1 MDIPLHIL
9 IGSIVGLVIL
19 SAFFSGSETSLT
31 SASKPRMHNLA
42 KSGKKNAKIFEDL
55 FRDKELLICTILFA
69 NNLVNVLASALAT
82 KILIEL
88 TNTDGIFYAT
98 IIMTLMILVFGE
110 LIPKT
115 LALSKAD
122 NYALKISPF
131 IRLLVILLYPL
142 TFTLNFIVYILLK
155 IVGVNY
161 SNFKKE
167 KISEKREEELRGAID
182 LHGEDSSRDEKNML
196 KSILDLDEITVGSI
210 MIPRKDIFSLPVKIT
225 YNDLLEQLE
234 NSPHS
239 RIPIWEKNPENIIG
253 VFHVRRLIS
262 YKNSDS
268 KKFNI
273 KSLCQKPWFIPESTK
288 LDNQLMEFK
297 KRKEHFS
304 IVVDEYGE
312 FLGIVTLEDIIE
324 EIVGDIDD
332 EQDMLKTSKKVTGIK
347 PLSPSS
353 FLVEGNV
360 NIRDLN
366 KELNINLQ
374 INNNVSTVAGL
385 VLYESRT
392 IPKTKQVFSFFDLN
406 FEILKKKNNQIT
418 LLKITKKKV

>member
-1 MDIPLHIL
+1 MDIPIHIL

-42 KSGKKNAKIFEDL
+42 KTGKKNAKIFEYL
-55 FRDKELLICTILFA
+55 FKNKELLICTILFA

-82 KILIEL
+82 KMLIEL
-88 TNTDGIFYAT
+88 TNTDGILYAT

-122 NYALKISPF
+122 NYALKIAPF
-131 IRLLVILLYPL
+131 MKFLVILLYPL
-142 TFTLNFIVYILLK
+142 TITLNFLVSILLK
-155 IVGVNY
+155 LVGVNY
-161 SNFKKE
+161 SSFKKE
-167 KISEKREEELRGAID
+167 EISEKREEELRGAID
-182 LHGEDSSRDEKNML
+182 LHGQDSSGDEKNML

-210 MIPRKDIFSLPVKIT
+210 MVPRKDIFSLPAKIN
-225 YNDLLEQLE
+225 YNDLIEKLDE
-234 NSPHS
+234 SPHS
-239 RIPIWEKNPENIIG
+239 RIPVWEKNPENIIG
-253 VFHVRRLIS
+253 VFHVRRLLSIKKTDP
-262 YKNSDS
+262 KN
-268 KKFNI
+268 FNI

-297 KRKEHFS
+297 KKKEHFS

-332 EQDMLKTSKKVTGIK
+332 EQDVLKISKKLRGIK
-347 PLSPSS
+347 PLSSSS
-353 FLVEGNV
+353 FLVKGDV

-366 KELNINLQ
+366 KELNINLP
-374 INNNVSTVAGL
+374 ISNNISTVAGL

-392 IPKTKQVFSFFDLN
+392 IPKAKQVFSFFDLK
-406 FEILKKKNNQIT
+406 FEILAKSNNQLKLI
-418 LLKITKKKV
+418 KITKKKI

>member
-1 MDIPLHIL
+1 MDLPLHIL

-98 IIMTLMILVFGE
+98 IIMTLMILIFGE

-161 SNFKKE
+161 SNFKKR
-167 KISEKREEELRGAID
+167 KFQKKREEELRGAID

-273 KSLCQKPWFIPESTK
+273 KSLCQNPG
-288 LDNQLMEFK
+288 LYLNRQNL
-297 KRKEHFS
+297 
-304 IVVDEYGE
+304 
-312 FLGIVTLEDIIE
+312 II
-324 EIVGDIDD
+324 
-332 EQDMLKTSKKVTGIK
+332 
-347 PLSPSS
+347 
-353 FLVEGNV
+353 N
-360 NIRDLN
+360 
-366 KELNINLQ
+366 
-374 INNNVSTVAGL
+374 
-385 VLYESRT
+385 
-392 IPKTKQVFSFFDLN
+392 
-406 FEILKKKNNQIT
+406 
-418 LLKITKKKV
+418 

>member
-1 MDIPLHIL
+1 MDIPIHIL

-42 KSGKKNAKIFEDL
+42 KTGKKNAKIFEYL
-55 FRDKELLICTILFA
+55 FKNKELLICTILFA

-82 KILIEL
+82 KMLIEL
-88 TNTDGIFYAT
+88 TNTDGILYAT

-122 NYALKISPF
+122 NYALKIAPF
-131 IRLLVILLYPL
+131 MKFLVILLYPL
-142 TFTLNFIVYILLK
+142 TITLNFLVSILLK
-155 IVGVNY
+155 LVGVNY
-161 SNFKKE
+161 SSFKKE
-167 KISEKREEELRGAID
+167 EISEKREEELRGAID
-182 LHGEDSSRDEKNML
+182 LHGQDSSGDEKNML

-210 MIPRKDIFSLPVKIT
+210 MVPRKDIFSLPAKIN
-225 YNDLLEQLE
+225 YNDLIEKLDE
-234 NSPHS
+234 SPHS
-239 RIPIWEKNPENIIG
+239 RIPVWEKNPENIIG
-253 VFHVRRLIS
+253 VFHVRRLLS
-262 YKNSDS
+262 LKKADPKN
-268 KKFNI
+268 FNI

-297 KRKEHFS
+297 KKKEHFS

-332 EQDMLKTSKKVTGIK
+332 EQDVLKISKKLRGIK
-347 PLSPSS
+347 PLSSSS
-353 FLVEGNV
+353 FLVKGDV

-366 KELNINLQ
+366 KELNINLP
-374 INNNVSTVAGL
+374 ISNNISTVAGL
-385 VLYESRT
+385 VLYESRI
-392 IPKTKQVFSFFDLN
+392 IPKAKQVFSFFDLK
-406 FEILKKKNNQIT
+406 FEILAKSNNQLKLI
-418 LLKITKKKV
+418 KITKKKI

>member
-1 MDIPLHIL
+1 MDIPIHIL

-42 KSGKKNAKIFEDL
+42 KTGKKNAKIFEYL
-55 FRDKELLICTILFA
+55 FKNKELLICTILFA

-82 KILIEL
+82 KMLIEL
-88 TNTDGIFYAT
+88 TNTDGILYAT

-122 NYALKISPF
+122 NYALKIAPF
-131 IRLLVILLYPL
+131 MKFLVILLYPL
-142 TFTLNFIVYILLK
+142 TITLNFLVSILLK
-155 IVGVNY
+155 LVGVNY
-161 SNFKKE
+161 SSFKKE
-167 KISEKREEELRGAID
+167 EISEKREEELRGAID
-182 LHGEDSSRDEKNML
+182 LHGQDSSGDEKNML

-210 MIPRKDIFSLPVKIT
+210 MVPRKDIFSLPAKIN
-225 YNDLLEQLE
+225 YNDLIEKLDE
-234 NSPHS
+234 SPHS
-239 RIPIWEKNPENIIG
+239 RIPVWEKNPENIIG
-253 VFHVRRLIS
+253 VFHVRRLLS
-262 YKNSDS
+262 L
-268 KKFNI
+268 KKTDPKSFNI

-288 LDNQLMEFK
+288 LDKQLMEFK
-297 KRKEHFS
+297 KKKEHFS

-312 FLGIVTLEDIIE
+312 FLGIITLEDIIE

-332 EQDMLKTSKKVTGIK
+332 EQDVLKISKKLRGIK
-347 PLSPSS
+347 PLSSSS
-353 FLVEGNV
+353 FLVKGDV

-366 KELNINLQ
+366 KELNINLP
-374 INNNVSTVAGL
+374 ISNNVSTVAGL

-392 IPKTKQVFSFFDLN
+392 IPKAKQVFSFFDLK
-406 FEILKKKNNQIT
+406 FEILAKSNNQLKLI
-418 LLKITKKKV
+418 KITKKKI

>member
-1 MDIPLHIL
+1 MDIPIHIL

-42 KSGKKNAKIFEDL
+42 KTGKKNAKIFEYL
-55 FRDKELLICTILFA
+55 FKNKELLICTILFA

-88 TNTDGIFYAT
+88 TDTDGILYAT

-122 NYALKISPF
+122 NYALKIAPF
-131 IRLLVILLYPL
+131 MKFLVILLYPL
-142 TFTLNFIVYILLK
+142 TVTLNFFVSILLK
-155 IVGVNY
+155 LVGVNY
-161 SNFKKE
+161 SSFKKE
-167 KISEKREEELRGAID
+167 EISEKREEELRGAID
-182 LHGEDSSRDEKNML
+182 LHGEDSSGDEKNML

-210 MIPRKDIFSLPVKIT
+210 MVPRKDIFSLPARIN
-225 YNDLLEQLE
+225 YNDLIEKLDE
-234 NSPHS
+234 SPHS
-239 RIPIWEKNPENIIG
+239 RIPVWEKNPENIIG
-253 VFHVRRLIS
+253 VFHVRRLLS
-262 YKNSDS
+262 LKKTDPKN
-268 KKFNI
+268 FNI

-297 KRKEHFS
+297 KKKEHFS

-332 EQDMLKTSKKVTGIK
+332 EQDVLKISKKLRGIK
-347 PLSPSS
+347 PLSSSS
-353 FLVEGNV
+353 FLVKGDV

-366 KELNINLQ
+366 KELNIDLP
-374 INNNVSTVAGL
+374 ISNNISTVAGL

-392 IPKTKQVFSFFDLN
+392 IPKAKQVFSFFDLK
-406 FEILKKKNNQIT
+406 FEILAKSNNQLKLI
-418 LLKITKKKV
+418 KITKKKI

>member
-167 KISEKREEELRGAID
+167 EISEKREEELRGAID

-392 IPKTKQVFSFFDLN
+392 IPKAKQVFSFFDLN
-406 FEILKKKNNQIT
+406 FEIVKKKNNQIT